1 MTIFVILH
9 LAGIIKNS
17 RNPFFI
23 SRDRN
28 FSGLLLLLRL
38 HLLLAHCKGQK
49 VTMAMDAD
57 RVLAS
62 FRESHAWEV
71 SEFSVDL
78 YDDPNADSPKSIDL
92 TQWMIATSRSD
103 PKENVRIS

>member
-1 MTIFVILH
+1 
-9 LAGIIKNS
+9 
-17 RNPFFI
+17 
-23 SRDRN
+23 
-28 FSGLLLLLRL
+28 
-38 HLLLAHCKGQK
+38 
-49 VTMAMDAD
+49 MAMDAD
-57 RVLAS
+57 SVLAS

-103 PKENVRIS
+103 PKENVRISWGKTFIAFPQLLRRLLK